1 MSVWMQASFAGVVMT
16 DAAMGGAYA
25 VVVGDSIA
33 EGHPARHSRLHSEGK
48 RFDRGHKS
56 LPGQINYEL
65 YCWLGLPAVNQG
77 IGGNTTQQVR
87 DRWSRDVI
95 WSVNKKMTF
104 ELPRRPSLIYLHAGI
119 NDVFLG
125 RPPTETKENF
135 RYFARSSVAHG
146 IALVV
151 ANIGPST
158 TYSDEQIEIAK
169 QINAWLEGEFTSEF
183 PGVMVVDY
191 LGWATAGTY
200 DYRRLAA
207 GRFAD
212 HVHPNKSGYSGYS
225 MVIKEAIQGRVQNYP
240 AILANMIQSQPRKF
254 SFLPACE

>member
-1 MSVWMQASFAGVVMT
+1 MAAWMQTSFAGVVMT
-16 DAAMGGAYA
+16 DAAMSSGY
-25 VVVGDSIA
+25 VIVVGDSIA

-87 DRWSRDVI
+87 DRWLRDVI
-95 WSVNKKMTF
+95 WSSHKKMTF
-104 ELPRRPSLIYLHAGI
+104 DLPRRPSLIYLHAGI

-125 RPPTETKENF
+125 RPTAEIKDNF
-135 RYFARSSVAHG
+135 RYFARSSRAHG
-146 IALVV
+146 ITLML

-158 TYSDEQIEIAK
+158 TFSDEQIETAK
-169 QINAWLEGEFTSEF
+169 EINEWLAGEFLTEF
-183 PGVMVVDY
+183 PSVMVVDY
-191 LGWATAGTY
+191 LGWATADTY
-200 DYRRLAA
+200 NYRHLAV

-225 MVIKEAIQGRVQNYP
+225 TVIKEVIQGRAQNYP
-240 AILANMIQSQPRKF
+240 AILASMTQSQPRKF